1 MIRRELPR
9 QPRFR
14 HRGWRGALSV
24 GAGLLLLIVVLIVSS
39 RWGSADWPDAAGRAV
54 QSPYAWLAV
63 LAYLVR
69 YLVGPERPRSSGT
82 WRNGLTVGYW
92 VLLALVVFTAVF
104 AGSIFPDRW
113 YGDAVKALLA
123 VLGATFVADSAHR
136 LLAPSSDSGPAVSHD
151 RPR

>member
-1 MIRRELPR
+1 MC
-9 QPRFR
+9 
-14 HRGWRGALSV
+14 
-24 GAGLLLLIVVLIVSS
+24 AGLLLLVVVLIVSS
-39 RWGSADWPDAAGRAV
+39 RWESADWAGAV
-54 QSPYAWLAV
+54 RLAVGSPYAWLAV

-69 YLVGPERPRSSGT
+69 HLVGPERPGSSGP
-82 WRNGLTVGYW
+82 WRNALTVGYW
-92 VLLALVVFTAVF
+92 LLLALVVFTAVF

-136 LLAPSSDSGPAVSHD
+136 LLAPPEPGPAVPDD